1 MIKLIDFY
9 ADWCAPCKIMD
20 PVIEEIEKE
29 LGGKL
34 EVQKIDVDKNSDLQ
48 AKYNVFSIPTYV
60 IEKDNREVERLVGA
74 RPKQQLVDILN
85 RHLG

>member
-1 MIKLIDFY
+1 IDFY